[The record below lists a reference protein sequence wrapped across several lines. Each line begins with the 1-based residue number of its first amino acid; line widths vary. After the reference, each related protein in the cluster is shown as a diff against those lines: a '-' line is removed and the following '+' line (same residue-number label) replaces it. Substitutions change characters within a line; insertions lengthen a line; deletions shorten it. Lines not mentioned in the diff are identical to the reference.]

1 MQSYKKNLLN
11 QLLSYSFE
19 ERPHNSDDTVFD
31 FLLQSRIPYKKF
43 LNPFS
48 EYDIQITE
56 ECLHQFNLNTYKNN
70 KILSLPGAILKRC
83 HLAYCFIRE
92 AKVTILDNPTSD
104 LDFHSIFTLQRYMSK
119 YVMDGNKIIIIA
131 SNDLNFVIQTSDR
144 IIILKDGEIALEGT
158 HNMIDGETIKKYF
171 NIDIIYSKNIYN
183 GKPVINLFP
192 MN

>member
-83 HLAYCFIRE
+83 CLAYSFIRE

-119 YVMDGNKIIIIA
+119 YVMNGDKIIIIA
-131 SNDLNFVIQTSDR
+131 SIL
-144 IIILKDGEIALEGT
+144 II
-158 HNMIDGETIKKYF
+158 
-171 NIDIIYSKNIYN
+171 
-183 GKPVINLFP
+183 
-192 MN
+192 